1 MEQTITLNNQLLNW
15 INNIVKDMIEST
27 MEDEGS
33 KIPTIIAVNNF
44 LNQLDFDFNRLQLSD
59 LFGEEI
65 TNRIFDEIK
74 SNI

>member
-1 MEQTITLNNQLLNW
+1 MEQNNTLNDQLLDW
-15 INNIVKDMIEST
+15 INSIVKDMIEST
-27 MEDEGS
+27 MEDESS

-44 LNQLDFDFNRLQLSD
+44 LNQLDFDFNSLQLSD

>member
-1 MEQTITLNNQLLNW
+1 MEHNNTLNNQLLNW
-15 INNIVKDMIEST
+15 INSIVKDMIEST
-27 MEDEGS
+27 MEDESS

-44 LNQLDFDFNRLQLSD
+44 LNQLDFDFNNLQLSD

-74 SNI
+74 GNI

>member
-1 MEQTITLNNQLLNW
+1 MKQNNTLNNQLLDW

-27 MEDEGS
+27 IEDESS

-44 LNQLDFDFNRLQLSD
+44 LNQLDFDFNSLQLSD

>member
-1 MEQTITLNNQLLNW
+1 MKQNNTLNDQLLDW
-15 INNIVKDMIEST
+15 INSIVKDMIEST
-27 MEDEGS
+27 MEDESS

-44 LNQLDFDFNRLQLSD
+44 LNQLDFDFNSLQLSD

>member
-1 MEQTITLNNQLLNW
+1 MEHNNTLNNQLLNW
-15 INNIVKDMIEST
+15 INSIVKDMIEST
-27 MEDEGS
+27 MEDESS
-33 KIPTIIAVNNF
+33 KIPTIIAVNDF
-44 LNQLDFDFNRLQLSD
+44 LNQLDFDFNSLQLSD

>member
-1 MEQTITLNNQLLNW
+1 MKQNNTLNDQLLDW
-15 INNIVKDMIEST
+15 INSIVKDMIEST
-27 MEDEGS
+27 IEDESS

-44 LNQLDFDFNRLQLSD
+44 LNQLDFDFNSLQLSD

>member
-1 MEQTITLNNQLLNW
+1 MEQKIELNNNLINW
-15 INNIVKDMIEST
+15 ISYIVKDMIEST
-27 MEDEGS
+27 LEDES
-33 KIPTIIAVNNF
+33 EKIPTIVAVNDF
-44 LNQLDFDFNRLQLSD
+44 LNQLKYDFNSLKISD